1 MPRIVCSPVAR
12 PDDQDAQLLSTLLTS
27 DVPSRRESL
36 RAARVRSTSQQRNE
50 ALRGYLLRNGFDRAL
65 FVVERVL
72 IVAAFVAFGYW
83 LLDGYGRDWLF
94 MLRQAQPVAASQV
107 EPERTPPSP
116 PAFSTPTPSVP
127 PEALA
132 VAPLPFIH
140 RDEESSSFAADD
152 QFLVP
157 QTMRAPLVADDP
169 RPQRL
174 SMPSVGA
181 EMDVYEVFVR
191 NNEWEVA
198 EYAAGFH
205 HGSALPGE
213 LGNTVLSGHAGLRGA
228 VFQHLGRLK
237 PGDQVVIETSNWR
250 YTYQVRHTHNV
261 WPHQVEVMNPTSTPV
276 LTLITC
282 TNWDT
287 QRLIVVAD
295 LIDVSPLS

>member
-1 MPRIVCSPVAR
+1 MPRIVTSPVAR
-12 PDDQDAQLLSTLLTS
+12 PDDQDAQLLSTLLAS
-27 DVPSRRESL
+27 DVPSRREGM
-36 RAARVRSTSQQRNE
+36 RAARVRSVSQQRNE

-83 LLDGYGRDWLF
+83 LLDGYGRDWLYR
-94 MLRQAQPVAASQV
+94 LRQTQPVAASQV
-107 EPERTPPSP
+107 EVEHH
-116 PAFSTPTPSVP
+116 PAPALSNPAPVVP
-127 PEALA
+127 PDASA
-132 VAPLPFIH
+132 IAPLPFVH
-140 RDEESSSFAADD
+140 ADEDPSSSLAADD

-157 QTMRAPLVADDP
+157 QTMRAPPVADDP

-174 SMPSVGA
+174 LMPSLGT
-181 EMDVYEVFVR
+181 EMEVYEVFVR

-213 LGNTVLSGHAGLRGA
+213 VGNTVLSGHAGLRGA
-228 VFQHLGRLK
+228 VFRHLGRLK
-237 PGDQVVIETSNWR
+237 PGDHVVIETTNWR
-250 YTYQVRHTHNV
+250 YTYQVRHAHNV
-261 WPHQVEVMNPTSTPV
+261 WPHQVEVMDPTSTPV

>member
-1 MPRIVCSPVAR
+1 MPRIVSSPVAR
-12 PDDQDAQLLSTLLTS
+12 PDDQDAQLLSTLLAS

-36 RAARVRSTSQQRNE
+36 RAARVRSVSQQRNE
-50 ALRGYLLRNGFDRAL
+50 ALRGYLLRNGVDRAL

-72 IVAAFVAFGYW
+72 IVAAFLAFGYW
-83 LLDGYGRDWLF
+83 LLDGYGRDWF
-94 MLRQAQPVAASQV
+94 YMLRQTQPVAASQV
-107 EPERTPPSP
+107 QPERTPLPTL
-116 PAFSTPTPSVP
+116 STPMPSVQP
-127 PEALA
+127 DTLA

-140 RDEESSSFAADD
+140 QDDEPSSLASDD

-157 QTMRAPLVADDP
+157 QMMRAPPVADDP

-174 SMPSVGA
+174 LMPSLGA

-213 LGNTVLSGHAGLRGA
+213 VGNTVLSGHAGLRGA
-228 VFQHLGRLK
+228 VFRHLGYLK

-261 WPHQVEVMNPTSTPV
+261 WPHQVEVMDPTATPV